1 MTVENLKKILAAGEG
16 IGIEFKESKDSLP
29 ENVFESVCAF
39 LNRVGGDLLLGV
51 KNSGKVIGIDSEKI
65 DKIKTDL
72 VNLSNNPNKLDPP
85 FMIFPEEFTVG
96 GKKIIYV
103 RVPQSSQV
111 HKSGRFIFDRNEDG
125 DFKVTS
131 SAAISRLYQ
140 RKSAW
145 FTENKIYPFL
155 RFSDFN
161 EPVFRKV
168 RNLIQS
174 HRPDHPWLT
183 ITNEE
188 MLRSAGLF
196 RRDFETGKEGYTLA
210 AALLFAKDDVLQQ
223 IVPAYKTDLLLRV
236 KDRDHYDDRREV
248 RTNLVDAYDEIM
260 RFIRTYLPDKFYM
273 EGDIRVDLREKIF
286 REVVANIL
294 IHREYTNAFPA
305 RLIIQPEAVKTENA
319 NNPVGHGPIDPDNFN
334 PHPKNPAIVKFFQQL
349 GRAEELGSGI
359 RNIRKY
365 LPFYSKDSKFE
376 LIEQDNF
383 TTVLTIPEIYT
394 ESRAI
399 STEKTSVKGSE
410 KSSAEVRQ
418 KYGRSTEEIRKKYGR
433 NAERI
438 LIEMITDQKIT
449 TVQLSEKLGISTS
462 AVEKNISK
470 LRKHNIIKRAGST
483 KGGYWEIIKQE

>member
-1 MTVENLKKILAAGEG
+1 MTKEKLKKILAAGEG
-16 IGIEFKESKDSLP
+16 IDIEFKESQNALP

-39 LNRVGGDLLLGV
+39 LNRIGGDLLLGV
-51 KNSGKVIGIDSEKI
+51 KNAGKVTGIDPEKI

-85 FMIFPEEFTVG
+85 FMIFPEVFTIDG
-96 GKKIIYV
+96 QHIIYV

-111 HKSGRFIFDRNEDG
+111 HKSGKFIFDRNEDG
-125 DFKVTS
+125 DFKVKS
-131 SAAISRLYQ
+131 SAAISNLYQ
-140 RKSAW
+140 RKSTW
-145 FTENKIYPFL
+145 FTENKIFPFL
-155 RFSDFN
+155 QFADFN
-161 EPVFRKV
+161 ENVFRKV

-183 ITNEE
+183 ISNDE
-188 MLRSAGLF
+188 MLKSAGLY

-210 AALLFAKDDVLQQ
+210 AALLFTKDDVLQQ
-223 IVPAYKTDLLLRV
+223 IVPAYKTDALLRIE
-236 KDRDHYDDRREV
+236 DQDHYDDRREI

-260 RFIRTYLPDKFYM
+260 LFIRAHLPDKFFM

-305 RLIIQPEAVKTENA
+305 RLIIQRDSVITENA
-319 NNPVGHGPIDPDNFN
+319 NNPIGHGPIDPDNFN

-365 LPFYSKDSKFE
+365 LPLYSKECKFE
-376 LIEQDNF
+376 FLEQDNF
-383 TTVLTIPEIYT
+383 KTIISFTEIITDTVK
-394 ESRAI
+394 
-399 STEKTSVKGSE
+399 KTSGQISV
-410 KSSAEVRQ
+410 KSSEEIHE
-418 KYGRSTEEIRKKYGR
+418 KYGRSTEEVRKKYGR

-438 LIEMITDQKIT
+438 LIEMIIDQKIT
-449 TVQLSEKLGISTS
+449 TAQLSEKLGISTS

-483 KGGYWEIIKQE
+483 KSGYWEIIKQD

>member
-155 RFSDFN
+155 RFTDFN
-161 EPVFRKV
+161 EYVFRKV

-183 ITNEE
+183 ISNEE

-210 AALLFAKDDVLQQ
+210 AAILFAKDDVLQQ
-223 IVPAYKTDLLLRV
+223 IVPAY
-236 KDRDHYDDRREV
+236 
-248 RTNLVDAYDEIM
+248 
-260 RFIRTYLPDKFYM
+260 
-273 EGDIRVDLREKIF
+273 
-286 REVVANIL
+286 
-294 IHREYTNAFPA
+294 
-305 RLIIQPEAVKTENA
+305 
-319 NNPVGHGPIDPDNFN
+319 
-334 PHPKNPAIVKFFQQL
+334 
-349 GRAEELGSGI
+349 
-359 RNIRKY
+359 
-365 LPFYSKDSKFE
+365 
-376 LIEQDNF
+376 
-383 TTVLTIPEIYT
+383 
-394 ESRAI
+394 
-399 STEKTSVKGSE
+399 
-410 KSSAEVRQ
+410 
-418 KYGRSTEEIRKKYGR
+418 
-433 NAERI
+433 
-438 LIEMITDQKIT
+438 
-449 TVQLSEKLGISTS
+449 
-462 AVEKNISK
+462 
-470 LRKHNIIKRAGST
+470 
-483 KGGYWEIIKQE
+483 

>member
-1 MTVENLKKILAAGEG
+1 MTEERLKEILAAGEG
-16 IGIEFKESKDSLP
+16 IGIEFKESKESLP
-29 ENVFESVCAF
+29 ENMFESVCAF

-51 KNSGKVIGIDSEKI
+51 KNSGKVIGIDPVKI
-65 DKIKTDL
+65 DKIKSDL

-85 FMIFPEEFTVG
+85 FMIFPEEFTIG

-111 HKSGRFIFDRNEDG
+111 HKTGQFIFDRNEDG
-125 DFKVTS
+125 DFKVKS
-131 SAAISRLYQ
+131 STAISRLYQ

-155 RFSDFN
+155 RFTDFN
-161 EPVFRKV
+161 EYVFRKV

-183 ITNEE
+183 FSNEE

-210 AALLFAKDDVLQQ
+210 AAILFAKDDVLQQ
-223 IVPAYKTDLLLRV
+223 IVPAYKTDLLLRIE
-236 KDRDHYDDRREV
+236 DRDHYDDRREI

-260 RFIRTYLPDKFYM
+260 RFIRTHLPDKFYM

-305 RLIIQPEAVKTENA
+305 RLVIQRDSVKTENA

-365 LPFYSKDSKFE
+365 LPLYSKEWKFE
-376 LIEQDNF
+376 FLEMDNF
-383 TTVLTIPEIYT
+383 KTVISFSEI
-394 ESRAI
+394 SSDIAK
-399 STEKTSVKGSE
+399 KTSVK
-410 KSSAEVRQ
+410 SSKKIHE
-418 KYGRSTEEIRKKYGR
+418 KYGRSTEEVRKKYGR

-438 LIEMITDQKIT
+438 LIEMIFDQKIT
-449 TVQLSEKLGISTS
+449 TAQLSEKLGISTS
-462 AVEKNISK
+462 TVEKNISK